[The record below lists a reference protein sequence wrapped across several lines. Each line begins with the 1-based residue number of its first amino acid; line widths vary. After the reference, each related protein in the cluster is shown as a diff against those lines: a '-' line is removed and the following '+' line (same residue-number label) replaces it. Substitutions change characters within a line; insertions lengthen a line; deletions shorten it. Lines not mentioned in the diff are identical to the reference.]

1 MVLYELYEEMS
12 GWARTNSKSADATFL
27 KDAPRPVQGEGA
39 GSMRAPLLLILLLLG
54 TLPSLA
60 TARSTASTHPA
71 PTHPLPAAPVR
82 VLITHPVDGQTVHGE
97 HVLVTLRCPLCTPES
112 SVCLSYAH
120 HFSCNPMAIY
130 ASQHSKPVLQLAL
143 PGRHSVRAWVEMEAQ
158 EAPQEAPPE
167 TLRAHEAPQEASL
180 LQEVAASGDDSR
192 VLVGSESEVVFFR
205 AATTEEEAAAVS
217 VHSDDCGISSDDAST
232 GLGTSPH
239 CQALAPE
246 RRARAF
252 DYVWHTNMYTE
263 SVRDGSVAEKDN
275 AQTVLG
281 SKAAQR
287 IVLGLVTK
295 LRIELLLDIPCGD
308 FSWMSMV
315 DFGGVHHTATA
326 ATAASAA
333 HRALRYIGVDISG
346 IAVDKARARV
356 REQSATKETARL
368 LPPGGAT
375 FQQRDVV
382 TESLREMLRR
392 VAEEDENEDARGD
405 RASVAAA
412 HDGVGVKPRN
422 RTTLIFARDLS
433 RFLNIAQNVRFFE
446 NVQQSGVRWFAAT
459 TYLRT
464 DDNYAQRN
472 FHLITGGNNFPNLM
486 RPPFCLA
493 DPVELLYDGYLG
505 RYVGVWDLHERPFL
519 FWQHASSGEPDGD
532 VGCGPIWQKRR
543 DAATP

>member
-1 MVLYELYEEMS
+1 M
-12 GWARTNSKSADATFL
+12 G
-27 KDAPRPVQGEGA
+27 P
-39 GSMRAPLLLILLLLG
+39 MRAPLLLVLLPLLI
-54 TLPSLA
+54 LPSLA
-60 TARSTASTHPA
+60 TARSTASPAHPSP
-71 PTHPLPAAPVR
+71 PTAGPVR

-97 HVLVTLRCPLCTPES
+97 HVPVTLRCPLCTPES

-120 HFSCNPMAIY
+120 HFSCNPMAVY
-130 ASQHSKPVLQLAL
+130 ASQHSNPILQLAL
-143 PGRHSVRAWVEMEAQ
+143 PGRHSVRAWVEMEAPRETVGARE
-158 EAPQEAPPE
+158 EAPRKVHE
-167 TLRAHEAPQEASL
+167 THEAPQEASL
-180 LQEVAASGDDSR
+180 LQEVAASGDGSR

-205 AATTEEEAAAVS
+205 AASTEEEAAVS
-217 VHSDDCGISSDDAST
+217 VHSDDCGVYPDDAST
-232 GLGTSPH
+232 STH

-252 DYVWHTNMYTE
+252 DYVWHTNMYTA
-263 SVRDGSVAEKDN
+263 SVRDSSVAEKDN

-281 SKAAQR
+281 SRAAQR
-287 IVLGLVTK
+287 IVLGLVKK

-308 FSWMSMV
+308 FSWMSTV
-315 DFGGVHHTATA
+315 DFGGVYHNTDTA
-326 ATAASAA
+326 ADTTASTS
-333 HRALRYIGVDISG
+333 HHALRYIGVDISG

-356 REQSATKETARL
+356 REQSATEATARL

-375 FQQRDVV
+375 FQKRDVV

-392 VAEEDENEDARGD
+392 VTEEDEHENARGD

-412 HDGVGVKPRN
+412 HDEGVGVKPRN

-446 NVQQSGVRWFAAT
+446 NVHQSGARWFAAT

-505 RYVGVWDLHERPFL
+505 RYVGVWDLHARPFL

-532 VGCGPIWQKRR
+532 VGCGPIWQRRR
-543 DAATP
+543 DA